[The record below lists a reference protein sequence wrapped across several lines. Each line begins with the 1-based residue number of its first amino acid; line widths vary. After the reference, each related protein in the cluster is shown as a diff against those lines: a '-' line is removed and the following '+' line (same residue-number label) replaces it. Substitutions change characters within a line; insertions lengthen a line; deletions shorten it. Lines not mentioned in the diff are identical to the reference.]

1 MAAMD
6 FAEKIL
12 NASTLGPWRENLR
25 RTGRTLVVTNGCFDV
40 LHLGHVTYLQQ
51 ARDQGDALLVGVTSD
66 AGVQALKGPRRP
78 LNNQND
84 RAAVLAALES
94 VDAVFIFPE
103 LDARAF
109 LQAARPD
116 IYAKGGDY
124 TLETINQDE
133 RRLLEKLGVQIALLG
148 AVPGKSTTNVIER
161 MKSAES
167 AQNDLPRDSKE
178 PLIEPMPAETFQAS
192 RWTRGNFLFPTVIEI
207 SDKSVVRRKRSWF
220 RRDEMSIGIQK
231 VASVH
236 IKTGIFWS
244 DILIESSGGTDPVA
258 SHGHRKSDAQRI
270 KELIES
276 YQQQA
281 PR

>member
-1 MAAMD
+1 MD

-25 RTGRTLVVTNGCFDV
+25 RTGRKLVVTNGCFDV

-66 AGVQALKGPRRP
+66 AGVRSLKGPGRP
-78 LNNQND
+78 LNGQYD

-94 VDAVFIFPE
+94 VDAVCIFSEP
-103 LDARAF
+103 DARPF
-109 LQAARPD
+109 LERARPD

-133 RRLLEKLGVQIALLG
+133 RRLLEQLGIQIVLLG
-148 AVPGKSTTNVIER
+148 AIPGKSTTALIER
-161 MKSAES
+161 MNGAE
-167 AQNDLPRDSKE
+167 APQKDLHPGSNV
-178 PLIEPMPAETFQAS
+178 PLIEPMPAESFQAS
-192 RWTRGNFLFPTVIEI
+192 RWTRGNFLFPTVIEV

-220 RRDEMSIGIQK
+220 RSDELSVGIQK

-236 IKTGIFWS
+236 IKTGIIWAEV
-244 DILIESSGGTDPVA
+244 LIESTGGTDPLG
-258 SHGHRKSDAQRI
+258 SHGHRKGDARRI
-270 KELIES
+270 KELIET
-276 YQQQA
+276 YQQQRA
-281 PR
+281 Q